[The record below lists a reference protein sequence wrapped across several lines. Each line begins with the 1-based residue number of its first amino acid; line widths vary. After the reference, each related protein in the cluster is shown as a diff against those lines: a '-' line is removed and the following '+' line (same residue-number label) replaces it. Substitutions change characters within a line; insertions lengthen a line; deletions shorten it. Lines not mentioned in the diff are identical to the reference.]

1 MILSLIRS
9 LSAGAELRDII
20 PGILF
25 TIIVVVFSLSLHET
39 AHAFAAYK
47 LGDSTAR
54 NMGRMTLNPAKH
66 LDPFGAICMMLV
78 GFGWANPVPI
88 NTRNFKKPRRDMAIS
103 SLAGPLSNLILSFVA
118 VIIWVLT
125 VSFLPVP
132 YAIDASTPFSG
143 KLLYFLALLLQY
155 FHILNL
161 YLAVFNLLPL
171 PPLDGSKILYMFLP
185 SKIYYKIQQY
195 EQIIYFILLA
205 LLITGGLSGILSTAC
220 AYISNAM
227 ISLIL
232 LIPGL

>member
-1 MILSLIRS
+1 
-9 LSAGAELRDII
+9 
-20 PGILF
+20 
-25 TIIVVVFSLSLHET
+25 
-39 AHAFAAYK
+39 
-47 LGDSTAR
+47 
-54 NMGRMTLNPAKH
+54 
-66 LDPFGAICMMLV
+66 
-78 GFGWANPVPI
+78 
-88 NTRNFKKPRRDMAIS
+88 MAIS